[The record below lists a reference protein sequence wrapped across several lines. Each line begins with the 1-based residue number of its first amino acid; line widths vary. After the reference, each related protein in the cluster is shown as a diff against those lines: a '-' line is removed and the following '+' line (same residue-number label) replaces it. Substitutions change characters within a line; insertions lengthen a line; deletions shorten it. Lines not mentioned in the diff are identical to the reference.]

1 MTNDIAATPGG
12 SSGLPGG
19 GPEMPGGFSRRAV
32 LGGLGGLG
40 LASALSINAGRADSG
55 GLFPAADDKDGWLRA
70 WLRVQASLEEK
81 DSPWWYMGRI
91 YAQVGEERPNHILDL
106 EGTEIYWPRPLGD
119 GEYSISSR
127 TLTFFKDPASGRML
141 EEFNNPYTG
150 DALPVKPNILGG
162 PDGARYTNEGMI
174 FASHIDPSNELRRWN
189 WDWKASGP
197 HVWLMASR
205 AMTRAPQPWLEAM
218 TMFCRKEDFAD
229 PAIGSLRSSFSST
242 YFSPWMP
249 WMGMQ
254 GQPGHLIWHSSGCK
268 LNSVDEV
275 SDAYRERAER
285 LFPGKLT
292 ANPASFG

>member
-1 MTNDIAATPGG
+1 MTNDNARAPTGV
-12 SSGLPGG
+12 
-19 GPEMPGGFSRRAV
+19 SRRAV

-40 LASALSINAGRADSG
+40 LASALSIDAGRADGS
-55 GLFPAADDKDGWLRA
+55 GLFPAADDRDGWLAA

-91 YAQVGEERPNHILDL
+91 YAQVGEATPNHILDL
-106 EGTEIYWPRPLGD
+106 EGTEIYWPRSLGN

-127 TLTFFKDPASGRML
+127 TLTFFKDPASGEML
-141 EEFNNPYTG
+141 EEFTNPYSGET
-150 DALPVKPNILGG
+150 LPVRPNILGG
-162 PDGARYTNEGMI
+162 PDGARYTREGMI

-218 TMFCRKEDFAD
+218 TMFCRKEEFAD
-229 PAIGSLRSSFSST
+229 AGIGSLRSSFSST
-242 YFSPWMP
+242 YFSPWLP

-268 LNSVDEV
+268 LDSVDEA
-275 SDAYRERAER
+275 SEAYRERAGR

-292 ANPASFG
+292 ASPDSFD